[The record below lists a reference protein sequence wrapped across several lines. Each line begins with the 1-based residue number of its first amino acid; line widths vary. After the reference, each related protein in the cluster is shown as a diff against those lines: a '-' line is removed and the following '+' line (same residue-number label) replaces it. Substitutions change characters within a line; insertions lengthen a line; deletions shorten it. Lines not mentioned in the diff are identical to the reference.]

1 MFLGD
6 LCKLF
11 TVVAVTY
18 SNIFLSMSLFL
29 DSSYFTHHKKEG
41 DSSVFIVAK
50 GFGGKEFLVPV
61 SESIYSKK

>member
-18 SNIFLSMSLFL
+18 SHIFLSISLFL
-29 DSSYFTHHKKEG
+29 DSFYFTHHKKEG

-50 GFGGKEFLVPV
+50 GRERILVPV